1 MSPHLTL
8 KHALQATLSVIFDVL
23 GCHGDEMLI
32 HKQVV
37 FFFFITLIG
46 VMSPNTHRH
55 AHVIR
60 ISISSRLNSKKVIGR
75 FKSWSTVEGW
85 LVLSR
90 GHKCKVETGSQDEAP
105 LRDRGYLKPIDCDF
119 MIGLHN

>member
-8 KHALQATLSVIFDVL
+8 KHALHATLSVIFDVL
-23 GCHGDEMLI
+23 GCHGDKMLI

-46 VMSPNTHRH
+46 LMSLNTHKH

-60 ISISSRLNSKKVIGR
+60 ISISSRLKKKKVIGR
-75 FKSWSTVEGW
+75 FKSWSVVEGR
-85 LVLSR
+85 LVISR
-90 GHKCKVETGSQDEAP
+90 GYKCKVHTGSLDKAP
-105 LRDRGYLKPIDCDF
+105 LRDRGYLKTIDCDF
-119 MIGLHN
+119 TIGLHN

>member
-8 KHALQATLSVIFDVL
+8 KHALHATLSVIFDVL
-23 GCHGDEMLI
+23 GCHGDKMLI

-46 VMSPNTHRH
+46 LMSLNTHKH

-60 ISISSRLNSKKVIGR
+60 ISISSRLNKKKSHWQIQKLERGGR
-75 FKSWSTVEGW
+75 T
-85 LVLSR
+85 
-90 GHKCKVETGSQDEAP
+90 A
-105 LRDRGYLKPIDCDF
+105 GYKQGI
-119 MIGLHN
+119 